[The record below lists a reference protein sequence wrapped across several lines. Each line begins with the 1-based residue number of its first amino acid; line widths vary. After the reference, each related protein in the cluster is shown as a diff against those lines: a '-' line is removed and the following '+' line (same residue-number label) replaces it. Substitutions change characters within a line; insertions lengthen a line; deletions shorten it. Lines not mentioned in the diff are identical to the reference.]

1 MDPILLTN
9 EESKDLVS
17 HHRTQIFRPAVS
29 EGQLSDFGY
38 HAIGKDCEALT
49 SLVDDPVP
57 VTLQIM
63 IWNFP
68 EAPTFLSGWTVVV
81 EMRPPSPKLL
91 VDIMLAA
98 GDDEI
103 TAVSA
108 LYIWS
113 IDRDWIRTNGAEML
127 TEFRARGMSQPITV
141 LLAPLSITVLT
152 KSLFPEERT
161 RLFEAVK
168 AELVR
173 REVDDLHGLLTGLE
187 P

>member
-1 MDPILLTN
+1 MEPILLTN

-57 VTLQIM
+57 VTIQTA

-68 EAPTFLSGWTVVV
+68 EAPSFISGWTVVV
-81 EMRPPSPKLL
+81 EIRPPSPKLL
-91 VDIMLAA
+91 VDLMLAA
-98 GDDEI
+98 GDED

-108 LYIWS
+108 LFIWG
-113 IDRDWIRTNGAEML
+113 IDRDWIRANGAAML
-127 TEFRARGMSQPITV
+127 TEFRTRGMSQPVTV
-141 LLAPLSITVLT
+141 LLAPLSITMLT

-161 RLFEAVK
+161 CLFEAVK
-168 AELVR
+168 AELIR
-173 REVDDLHGLLTGLE
+173 REVDDMRGLLAGLE